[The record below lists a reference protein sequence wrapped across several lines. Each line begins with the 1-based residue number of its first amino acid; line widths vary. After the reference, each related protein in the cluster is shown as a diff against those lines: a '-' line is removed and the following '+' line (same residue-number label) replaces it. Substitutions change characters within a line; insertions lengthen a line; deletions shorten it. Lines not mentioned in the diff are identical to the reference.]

1 MRRLISSCFV
11 LAAALSICVTTQA
24 QDKKDHDHDH
34 ANIAPNGA
42 VCKIRPTKGNKLFG
56 LLTLKQKDGHVLI
69 RGSVRGLT
77 PGEHGFHIHQFGDMR
92 GSDGKATGGHFNP
105 KGHKHAGL
113 DSKERHVGDFG
124 NITADA
130 EGVAKVNIKAEGLS
144 LFSVIGRAFVVHGGK
159 DDLKSQPSGAAG
171 PRIGTGVIGI
181 AGPLLPKPA
190 AKPAAKPA
198 K

>member
-1 MRRLISSCFV
+1 M
-11 LAAALSICVTTQA
+11 
-24 QDKKDHDHDH
+24 
-34 ANIAPNGA
+34 
-42 VCKIRPTKGNKLFG
+42 
-56 LLTLKQKDGHVLI
+56 TLKQKDGHVQI
-69 RGSVRGLT
+69 KGSVRGLT
-77 PGEHGFHIHQFGDMR
+77 PGEHGFHIHEFGDMR
-92 GSDGKATGGHFNP
+92 GTDGKATGGHFNP

-130 EGVAKVNIKAEGLS
+130 DGVAKVNIKAEGLS
-144 LFSVIGRAFVVHGGK
+144 LYSVIGRAFVVHGGK

-181 AGPLLPKPA
+181 AGPFQ